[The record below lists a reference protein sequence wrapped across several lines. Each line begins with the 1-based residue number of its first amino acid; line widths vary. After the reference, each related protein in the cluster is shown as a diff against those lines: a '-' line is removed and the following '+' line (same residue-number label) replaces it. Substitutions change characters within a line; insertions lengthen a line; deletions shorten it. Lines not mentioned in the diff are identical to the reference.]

1 MRGQIF
7 LKGTETVLLSQC
19 LTTITPCRLNDMGFL
34 LLRQLFYLTNFN
46 VAIKAFREIGDISF
60 EIDVSANLK
69 KLITNCLNPFQEK
82 WLPYQ

>member
-1 MRGQIF
+1 M
-7 LKGTETVLLSQC
+7 SQC